1 MTTTRIRIDQAGP
14 YVTFQDS
21 GRTGH
26 MRYGV
31 SASGPMDSTSFK
43 AANLAIGNEAD
54 ATCIEVSL
62 GGLVIECLSG
72 EVTLSINGGE
82 FGIELAVQPV
92 KSNSVLTLSAG
103 QTLAVQPGKVGSWCY
118 VAFSGRLEVPQWLGR
133 TATHALSGFGGGVLQ
148 PGQEFNITQCRTHPE
163 LEGPIMQFAQRKFG
177 QHLRVVMGPQDQHF
191 VGKAT
196 ERFLNSEFTLSSAYD
211 RMGVRLNGPKLEL
224 ADSLSIPSEPVL
236 KGSVQVSGDG
246 IPTILLADHQTTGGY
261 PKIATVVS
269 ADLDDFT
276 QMRPRQKIRFHAIE
290 PQDAIKLARVREI
303 ELRTYFDS
311 ISP

>member
-1 MTTTRIRIDQAGP
+1 MTTTRIRIEQAGP
-14 YVTFQDS
+14 YVTLQDS
-21 GRTGH
+21 GRPGH

-31 SASGPMDSTSFK
+31 SASGPMDSTSFT
-43 AANLAIGNEAD
+43 AANLAIGNPAD

-62 GGLVIECLSG
+62 GGLIIECLSG
-72 EVTLSINGGE
+72 EITLGMNGGE
-82 FGIELAVQPV
+82 FGIQLAGQPV
-92 KSNSVLTLSAG
+92 QLNSVLTLTAG
-103 QTLAVQPGKVGSWCY
+103 QLLAVQPGKIGSWCY
-118 VAFSGRLEVPQWLGR
+118 VAFAGHPEVPEWLGR

-148 PGQEFNITQCRTHPE
+148 SDQEIDITQSRTHPE
-163 LEGPIMQFAQRKFG
+163 LEGPIPQFTQRKFG

-211 RMGVRLNGPKLEL
+211 RMGIRLNGPKLEL
-224 ADSLSIPSEPVL
+224 ADSLSIPSEQVL

-269 ADLDDFT
+269 ADLDDFA

-290 PQDAIKLARVREI
+290 PQDAIKLSRVRDI

-311 ISP
+311 ITP